1 MSLRLLK
8 PERAR
13 AVRRHTRGTRLGERL
28 AKAIHD
34 LNDERPRP
42 VLGGRTARE
51 VFAGDSSMIPDRETF
66 TKEVRDLEK
75 TLLGEACS
83 RKGQAAARRKA
94 VEAVLLCY
102 GLFKEMVDMSP
113 KLNAEILTN

>member
-1 MSLRLLK
+1 MRDIKSY
-8 PERAR
+8 ERAI
-13 AVRRHTRGTRLGERL
+13 RRHTRGTRLWDRL

-34 LNDERPRP
+34 LNHERPRP

-51 VFAGDSSMIPDRETF
+51 VFGGDSSMLPERKRF
-66 TKEVRDLEK
+66 RREVRDLEK

-83 RKGQAAARRKA
+83 RRTQAAARRKA
-94 VEAVLLCY
+94 VEAVLLRY

-113 KLNAEILTN
+113 KKNAEIVTN